1 MHPFKESTN
10 TTCLSSVFASLCRS
24 HANSQFFSQ
33 GQINWRKHTFSHS
46 LTLLEWENY
55 CIRRFVDKNWRL
67 KVSKFSATITWL
79 CLPYCSVH
87 HLSFSY
93 IFFRSKM
100 GVNYYYSLVLN
111 SYKQKLTNENIA
123 EEPGLL
129 RGLFQTTKTSQP
141 PGMIRRKTKI
151 FKVC

>member
-1 MHPFKESTN
+1 
-10 TTCLSSVFASLCRS
+10 
-24 HANSQFFSQ
+24 
-33 GQINWRKHTFSHS
+33 
-46 LTLLEWENY
+46 
-55 CIRRFVDKNWRL
+55 
-67 KVSKFSATITWL
+67 
-79 CLPYCSVH
+79 
-87 HLSFSY
+87 
-93 IFFRSKM
+93 M
-100 GVNYYYSLVLN
+100 GANYYYSLVLN